1 MKGWTNVYSSN
12 DKFEV
17 DVLHAK
23 LKDAHGVECIVQDH
37 QDSAYTMLN
46 ATDLKVHLSG
56 KLQEKILLLSS
67 LTFARCKH
75 EMKRNHVPHQYH

>member
-1 MKGWTNVYSSN
+1 MKDWTKVFSSN

-23 LKDAHGVECIVQDH
+23 LKDVHGIECIVQDH

-46 ATDLKVHLSG
+46 TTDLKVHLFV
-56 KLQEKILLLSS
+56 KNEDAQKAKEIISS
-67 LTFARCKH
+67 TNSK
-75 EMKRNHVPHQYH
+75 